1 MAQYDDWVYERG
13 LENEDWV
20 HDRWGDD
27 DWDDDYDGYQDKGE
41 DEDMEQIGNRISFVK
56 GYTKAEK
63 IAINT
68 KIDRIL
74 KELSDMQLGPCSF
87 KLSEEI
93 TCIYCQN
100 SFHYSSDKTMGL
112 TFKYKDYDENDSE
125 YRNGHYDTYSAKS
138 LFITEYERRLRQD
151 LLNARKIFDLDEKSV
166 FDITYTRADGMDAI
180 LEAKNAG
187 VDIDLTPYLELPDLT
202 EDEIESFVKAGYGY
216 DYYLTFKDEVHYGIE
231 CGYGKQIS
239 SYDDKLKRSIARNIM
254 EQFDG
259 NTNYYLGSK
268 ELQKLYDWIEKNPE
282 KCLLPENRHPERT
295 EDMQEEEEKEM

>member
-1 MAQYDDWVYERG
+1 
-13 LENEDWV
+13 
-20 HDRWGDD
+20 
-27 DWDDDYDGYQDKGE
+27 
-41 DEDMEQIGNRISFVK
+41 MEQIGNRISFVK
-56 GYTKAEK
+56 GYTKTEK

-125 YRNGHYDTYSAKS
+125 YRNGHYDTYSARS

-151 LLNARKIFDLDEKSV
+151 LLNARKIFDLDEKSI
-166 FDITYTRADGMDAI
+166 FDITYTRADGIDTI
-180 LEAKNAG
+180 LAAKNAG

-202 EDEIESFVKAGYGY
+202 EDEIESFVKVGYGY
-216 DYYLTFKDEVHYGIE
+216 DMYLKEGMSETIKSCISYALTDNLFFIYKDE
-231 CGYGKQIS
+231 
-239 SYDDKLKRSIARNIM
+239 M
-254 EQFDG
+254 
-259 NTNYYLGSK
+259 
-268 ELQKLYDWIEKNPE
+268 QKLYDWIEKNPE
-282 KCLLPENRHPERT
+282 KCLLPENRHPEKT
-295 EDMQEEEEKEM
+295 EDIQEEEEKEM

>member
-1 MAQYDDWVYERG
+1 
-13 LENEDWV
+13 
-20 HDRWGDD
+20 
-27 DWDDDYDGYQDKGE
+27 
-41 DEDMEQIGNRISFVK
+41 MEQIGNRISFVK

-93 TCIYCQN
+93 ICIYGRN
-100 SFHYSSDKTMGL
+100 FGYRNDEMGF
-112 TFKYKDYDENDSE
+112 TFKYVDYDAC
-125 YRNGHYDTYSAKS
+125 DTYSAKS

-151 LLNARKIFDLDEKSV
+151 LLNARKVFDLDEKSV
-166 FDITYTRADGMDAI
+166 FDITYTRADGIDTI
-180 LEAKNAG
+180 LAAKNAG

-202 EDEIESFVKAGYGY
+202 EDEIESFVKVGYGY
-216 DYYLTFKDEVHYGIE
+216 DMYLKEGMSETIKSCISYALTDNLFFIYKDE
-231 CGYGKQIS
+231 
-239 SYDDKLKRSIARNIM
+239 M
-254 EQFDG
+254 
-259 NTNYYLGSK
+259 
-268 ELQKLYDWIEKNPE
+268 QKLYDWIKENPE

>member
-1 MAQYDDWVYERG
+1 
-13 LENEDWV
+13 
-20 HDRWGDD
+20 
-27 DWDDDYDGYQDKGE
+27 
-41 DEDMEQIGNRISFVK
+41 MEQIGNRISFVK
-56 GYTKAEK
+56 GYTKTEK

-151 LLNARKIFDLDEKSV
+151 LLNARKVFDLDEKSV
-166 FDITYTRADGMDAI
+166 FDITYTRADGMDTI

-202 EDEIESFVKAGYGY
+202 EDEIESFVKVGYGY
-216 DYYLTFKDEVHYGIE
+216 DRTTVVGLTLKEISQSVLPEYL
-231 CGYGKQIS
+231 QIVPILRGTKS
-239 SYDDKLKRSIARNIM
+239 LNNFISNVLKRDESTLINERKLFAVYQSQHPLDSVLNW
-254 EQFDG
+254 
-259 NTNYYLGSK
+259 
-268 ELQKLYDWIEKNPE
+268 EL
-282 KCLLPENRHPERT
+282 
-295 EDMQEEEEKEM
+295 

>member
-1 MAQYDDWVYERG
+1 
-13 LENEDWV
+13 
-20 HDRWGDD
+20 
-27 DWDDDYDGYQDKGE
+27 
-41 DEDMEQIGNRISFVK
+41 MEQIGNRISFVK

-100 SFHYSSDKTMGL
+100 GFRCSSDKTMGL

-138 LFITEYERRLRQD
+138 LFIIEYERRFRQD
-151 LLNARKIFDLDEKSV
+151 LLNARKVFDLDEKSV
-166 FDITYTRADGMDAI
+166 FDITYTRADGIDTI
-180 LEAKNAG
+180 LAAKNAG

-202 EDEIESFVKAGYGY
+202 EDEIESFVKVGYGY
-216 DYYLTFKDEVHYGIE
+216 DMYLKEGMSETIKSCISYALTDNLFFIYKDE
-231 CGYGKQIS
+231 
-239 SYDDKLKRSIARNIM
+239 M
-254 EQFDG
+254 
-259 NTNYYLGSK
+259 
-268 ELQKLYDWIEKNPE
+268 QKLYDWIEKNPE
-282 KCLLPENRHPERT
+282 KCLLPENRHPEKT
-295 EDMQEEEEKEM
+295 EDIQEEEEKEM